1 MRNNPLPVEHQV
13 LIIFALTKGYLDDIP
28 VQDINRFE
36 EEFNHWAESNATE
49 LLNEIR
55 ETGALPDADKFDSAI
70 TEFKKGFNKSEE

>member
-1 MRNNPLPVEHQV
+1 MIFLSKISIVLKRN
-13 LIIFALTKGYLDDIP
+13 LTTG
-28 VQDINRFE
+28 
-36 EEFNHWAESNATE
+36 AESNATE